1 LETIFVFK
9 VSVLILP
16 KILTVENPKIK
27 IIQRAADLFL
37 KLGFKSITM
46 DDIAADMG
54 ISKKTI
60 YKYFENKELLI
71 EATTQMVQEK
81 IKQAM
86 ETIFSQNHNPVCENF
101 EIREMFKGLF
111 QSAHTSPLYQL
122 RKHYPEIHQKVMAFQ
137 LEECSGFIRHNIE
150 KGIEQGY
157 YRKNIQVEHIVK
169 FYYALIFSIN
179 ENTILEKEAQILEL
193 SALEYHTRA
202 IATEKGL
209 SELEKHLSTPK

>member
-1 LETIFVFK
+1 M
-9 VSVLILP
+9 
-16 KILTVENPKIK
+16 ENPKIK
-27 IIQRAADLFL
+27 IIERAADLFL

-46 DDIAADMG
+46 DDIATDMG

-71 EATTQMVQEK
+71 EATTQMVQEQ
-81 IKQAM
+81 IKLAM
-86 ETIFSQNHNPVCENF
+86 EAIFSQNHNPVCENF

-122 RKHYPEIHQKVMAFQ
+122 RKHYPEIYHKVMAFQ
-137 LEECSGFIRHNIE
+137 LEECSGFIRHNIV

-157 YRKNIQVEHIVK
+157 YREDIPVEHIVK

-179 ENTILEKEAQILEL
+179 ENTILEKDALVLEL

-202 IATEKGL
+202 IATDKGIA
-209 SELEKHLSTPK
+209 ELEKHLHLNN